1 MAWRWRLDAFALVLP
16 HPGSVV
22 PGGSYTDVHVR
33 LPILRAFTL
42 LALAAAA
49 LCAYAAV
56 RPVRPRRLAVP
67 VAAIALL
74 AAAITGLP
82 GLIERFDVAPQ
93 ALARER
99 PYVADAIAATR
110 RAFALDDVDVREA
123 RQPASSPAGTLAEH
137 RDTVE
142 NVPLWDSSVLR
153 AAMNE
158 TQSIGGY
165 YSFPSTTVD
174 RYGDRLMT
182 LAARRLEL
190 KHLSRA
196 ARSWANTHF
205 AYTHGYG
212 VVAVQGGEADAD
224 RYPRFAQRE
233 FGGEAN
239 PLGADAAAHLLRRAR
254 ARATRRTWSSPATAP
269 RSSSPRPARERPRTT
284 TTARAGSRCRASPA
298 GSRSR
303 CASATSSCC

>member
-22 PGGSYTDVHVR
+22 PGGSYTDVHAR

-42 LALAAAA
+42 LALAAAG
-49 LCAYAAV
+49 LCAYVAV
-56 RPVRPRRLAVP
+56 RPVRPRRLVVP
-67 VAAIALL
+67 VGAVAVL

-99 PYVADAIAATR
+99 PYVAQAIEATR
-110 RAFALDDVDVREA
+110 RAFALDGVDVREVNSGELS
-123 RQPASSPAGTLAEH
+123 RSTLAEH

-165 YSFPSTTVD
+165 YGFTSPTVD

-182 LAARRLEL
+182 VAARRLEL

-212 VVAVQGGEADAD
+212 VAAVQGGEANA
-224 RYPRFAQRE
+224 RSLPALR
-233 FGGEAN
+233 
-239 PLGADAAAHLLRRAR
+239 AARVRSRPARPDTAARVLRRAG
-254 ARATRRTWSSPATAP
+254 AAATHRT
-269 RSSSPRPARERPRTT
+269 
-284 TTARAGSRCRASPA
+284 
-298 GSRSR
+298 
-303 CASATSSCC
+303 